1 MFTRYH
7 RDRSAGR
14 PRCWHSL
21 EVFRNISSSTHA
33 VLSLTRTTRARHL
46 FPDCQI
52 VPQSPFGPSA
62 RSSAAYFCFC
72 QSEVFHQSV
81 CVSPLVIC
89 SLFLICTAPSTAAW
103 LWKTSAE
110 ARWRAFLSCCCPK
123 WGFSRLESWV
133 EMLVNV
139 IGSSTQSEVK
149 SRGNDE
155 RESSRLTH
163 PRCVGTLCK
172 RYFLCLVPHKA
183 RWLLFLQCWWL
194 PARRQALLWSIFWDY
209 SCWPTHTL
217 ENLHDFGIKK

>member
-1 MFTRYH
+1 MLTLTQGFPKHQQQHTRSLKF
-7 RDRSAGR
+7 DQD
-14 PRCWHSL
+14 HSGPAP
-21 EVFRNISSSTHA
+21 V
-33 VLSLTRTTRARHL
+33 
-46 FPDCQI
+46 PDCQI

-139 IGSSTQSEVK
+139 NRLQHAVWSKVTRERREGVEPTYSSS
-149 SRGNDE
+149 
-155 RESSRLTH
+155 
-163 PRCVGTLCK
+163 LCGH
-172 RYFLCLVPHKA
+172 FM
-183 RWLLFLQCWWL
+183 
-194 PARRQALLWSIFWDY
+194 
-209 SCWPTHTL
+209 
-217 ENLHDFGIKK
+217 

>member
-1 MFTRYH
+1 MLT
-7 RDRSAGR
+7 
-14 PRCWHSL
+14 
-21 EVFRNISSSTHA
+21 
-33 VLSLTRTTRARHL
+33 LTRGFPKHQQQHTRSLKFDQDHSGPAPV
-46 FPDCQI
+46 PDCQI

-110 ARWRAFLSCCCPK
+110 ARWCAFLSCCCPK

-149 SRGNDE
+149 SRGNDLLILAVWALYVSATFFVLCHIKPADFCSYSADGFLPE
-155 RESSRLTH
+155 DRLYFEVFSEIIPVGQPTLWKISMTLASRNKLKY
-163 PRCVGTLCK
+163 R
-172 RYFLCLVPHKA
+172 
-183 RWLLFLQCWWL
+183 
-194 PARRQALLWSIFWDY
+194 I
-209 SCWPTHTL
+209 
-217 ENLHDFGIKK
+217 